1 MIASHSVQQTLA
13 AKKKRKVF
21 STSNGLQHD
30 VERACLWVSKF
41 FCFIS
46 LLLHVS
52 MAETQLSR
60 LIVAPNVELC
70 LQIFVLVV
78 QHLNLNLLK

>member
-1 MIASHSVQQTLA
+1 
-13 AKKKRKVF
+13 
-21 STSNGLQHD
+21 
-30 VERACLWVSKF
+30 
-41 FCFIS
+41 
-46 LLLHVS
+46 